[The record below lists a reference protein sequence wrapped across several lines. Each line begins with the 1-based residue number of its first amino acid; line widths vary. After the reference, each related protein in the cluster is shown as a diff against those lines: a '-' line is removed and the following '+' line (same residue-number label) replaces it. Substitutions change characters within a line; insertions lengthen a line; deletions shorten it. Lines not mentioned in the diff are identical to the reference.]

1 MTALTEAEAK
11 TKWCPFARSQ
21 DTIDNGEVST
31 PVTVNR
37 NSMGPDPWCRC
48 LASACMAWRW
58 TPTQWEWADGDAV
71 PEGAGWVSHSS
82 ADERFRWKRARPR
95 DGYCGLAGQP

>member
-1 MTALTEAEAK
+1 MHTESEAR
-11 TKWCPFARSQ
+11 TKWCPFALAVRG
-21 DTIDNGEVST
+21 DGVSGF
-31 PVTVNR
+31 NR
-37 NSMGPDPWCRC
+37 GTDMLPDVATFC

-58 TPTQWEWADGDAV
+58 KPTQWEWAGGDRT
-71 PEGAGWVSHSS
+71 PEGAGWVSHPS